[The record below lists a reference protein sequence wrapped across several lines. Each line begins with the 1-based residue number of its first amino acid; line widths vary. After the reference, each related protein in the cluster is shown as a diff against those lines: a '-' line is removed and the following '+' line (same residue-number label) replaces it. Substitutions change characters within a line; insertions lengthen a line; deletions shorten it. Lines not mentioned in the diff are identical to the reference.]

1 MRARKQPSRVEPTA
15 CQWAAAVETVQSYY
29 PTEIF
34 GRGDE
39 PIPDD
44 LPREL
49 KDMITSKAARMAR
62 LTCDNIA
69 RQARMMAELPE
80 DEDKNL

>member
-1 MRARKQPSRVEPTA
+1 MASRKQNRVEPTA
-15 CQWAAAVETVQSYY
+15 NQWAAAIETVQSYY
-29 PTEIF
+29 PVQIF

-39 PIPDD
+39 PTPDD

-49 KDMITSKAARMAR
+49 KDMITAKAARMAR
-62 LTCDNIA
+62 LTCDNIV

-80 DEDKNL
+80 DDD